1 MTAHHRNQFNGEG
14 KLTLASGDVLKGT
27 FGAGRLNGFGV
38 LTQPSGFR
46 YEGTF
51 AHGKFD
57 GQGSVTYP
65 DGSSTCSFNTAAA
78 MCSPHSM

>member
-1 MTAHHRNQFNGEG
+1 MQFNGEG
-14 KLTLASGDVLKGT
+14 RLTLASGDVLKGT

-51 AHGKFD
+51 VHGKFD

-65 DGSSTCSFNTAAA
+65 DGSSGSSFGEFASSLTYIL
-78 MCSPHSM
+78 M